1 MEFSKEIIYILRRV
15 SISDIEIIFEKVLF
29 DQNGCYH
36 KKKYGEEKG
45 YEMFYRAVIDEMSDV
60 IFYRMADYNLLNSDE
75 STEEEE
81 INIIN
86 KGLNEMFSDT
96 IKEYYDNLNCKDY
109 GVDNSNFINEA
120 KYNNNDAENFLFRRI
135 SKNDLEDEFY
145 ENYKY
150 YSEGHSHPGK
160 VYSDFEKRFL
170 NYMMDGIHGRLL
182 DGFMEDSNMYD
193 AVMNLLEDMYEERIE
208 DLWFEITDDEYL
220 NENLNTSSK
229 YLDKILQIVS
239 LVKEDKEP
247 DFEWDFTDIKKNIDK
262 STSWIK
268 TKEEAKKYLELLKK
282 KIKNLDDDLKRKIL
296 KYTIYSLIGVIGY
309 QTISE
314 PEDVKQQKKELPT
327 KIGSGSKYVRI
338 RNYDDKLID
347 HLKYEEGSIV
357 NKGEPNLVAYDIG
370 DGAKT
375 IGYGHAVFSNPKR
388 GDTGGNYDFLPKYSK
403 IIPGKTRITKK
414 QAETLLKDDIEETT
428 NQLNKILDDW
438 EEQGI
443 KPNITQ
449 NMYNAMVSMIFNM
462 GVGNFRTSDFIQYVK
477 RGEMDNAQEQIKN
490 ESSNMFD
497 KYPGLKSRRERESE
511 MFGQNISIKE
521 SVKKILKEETE
532 KQSKI
537 INLIE
542 KEGIVKMSIALGGI
556 RNVSRILNET
566 PEVLLTKYISKEKFS
581 TDDIENVG
589 GYDFKFSLYHIGK
602 VGRFHIF
609 SYLIEEGIVD
619 LIISD
624 GGEYDLL
631 GKEVKELDIWW
642 EIEYEIKDILFKFTK
657 DLIDKINLD
666 YESIGL
672 EITFKRSRNK

>member
-29 DQNGCYH
+29 DQNGCYY

-96 IKEYYDNLNCKDY
+96 IKEYYDNLKCKGY
-109 GVDNSNFINEA
+109 EPILSEA
-120 KYNNNDAENFLFRRI
+120 KYNNNDAENFLFRRVSI
-135 SKNDLEDEFY
+135 NELEDEFY
-145 ENYKY
+145 KNYKY
-150 YSEGHSHPGK
+150 YSEGHSHPGNTFSSFK
-160 VYSDFEKRFL
+160 RRFL
-170 NYMMDGIHGRLL
+170 DYMMDGIHGRLL

-208 DLWFEITDDEYL
+208 DLWFEVTDDECL

-314 PEDVKQQKKELPT
+314 PEDAKQQKKELPT

-388 GDTGGNYDFLPKYSK
+388 GDTGGNYDFLPKYGK

-414 QAETLLKDDIEETT
+414 QAETLLKDDIKETT

-462 GVGNFRTSDFIQYVK
+462 GIGNFRTSDFIQYVK
-477 RGEMDNAQEQIKN
+477 RGEMDKAQEQIKN
-490 ESSNMFD
+490 ESSHMFD
-497 KYPGLKSRRERESE
+497 KYPGLKPRRERESE
-511 MFGQNISIKE
+511 MFGQNINIKE
-521 SVKKILKEETE
+521 SIIKILKEETE

-537 INLIE
+537 KNWIE
-542 KEGIVKMSIALGGI
+542 KEGIVKMSMSLGGI
-556 RNVSRILNET
+556 KNISKILNET
-566 PEVLLTKYISKEKFS
+566 PEVLLTKYISKETFS
-581 TDDIENVG
+581 TDDIEEVG

-602 VGRFHIF
+602 VGRFHQF
-609 SYLIEEGIVD
+609 SYLIEEGIVNLMLYD
-619 LIISD
+619 ESLW
-624 GGEYDLL
+624 DLL
-631 GKEVKELDIWW
+631 GNDVRELDIWW
-642 EIEYEIKDILFKFTK
+642 EIQYEIKDILFKFTK

-672 EITFKRSRNK
+672 EITFKRNRNK